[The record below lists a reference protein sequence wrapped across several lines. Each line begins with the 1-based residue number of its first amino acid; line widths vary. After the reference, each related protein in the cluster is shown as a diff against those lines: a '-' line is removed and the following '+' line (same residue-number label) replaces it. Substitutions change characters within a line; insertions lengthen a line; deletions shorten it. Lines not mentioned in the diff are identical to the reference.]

1 MGTVLRPFDRMRR
14 TRNRSEYP
22 SFTTPDVTSDNVHAD
37 LPAAAAIVEICAG
50 ILDEMS
56 PF

>member
-1 MGTVLRPFDRMRR
+1 MDQGRAEIDRLIAAGELQRVPP
-14 TRNRSEYP
+14 NRE
-22 SFTTPDVTSDNVHAD
+22 HAD
-37 LPAAAAIVEICAG
+37 LPAAAEIVEICAG